1 MLSKFQYDNHV
12 LFYFEYSQKK
22 FYLQAI
28 LASIFINIFAL
39 ITSIY
44 IMVVYDRIIPNN
56 AISSLISILAGVL
69 FVIFMDF
76 SMKMLRGY
84 FLDMAGKQIDSSS
97 SNDIFQKII
106 GYDLSKAPKFSGELV
121 SVVREFETFRE
132 FFNSVTLT
140 SLVDFPFILVF
151 LTVIYGIGG
160 NIAFVP
166 GVIVPV
172 VIIFGLLIQP
182 ALKQISEDSQ
192 KDGQAKQTVLGE
204 MINGLETVKT
214 VSGGSVLKDRWMG
227 AVNAQSKTSIKS
239 RIFTQLA
246 LNFAGIGQ
254 QLSQLGIIGFGV
266 LAVSSGDLSM
276 GGLIACTILSGR
288 TLAPLGQIGGL
299 MGRLNS
305 AKAAYHSVTKFMLE
319 ASREETAK
327 EYFPRE
333 NITGSIEFSHVTFSY
348 SNDTQI
354 ILNDINVKINA
365 GEKVAV
371 IGKIGSGKTT
381 ILKLIMGLYQPNNGS
396 VLIDGANIQQIRP
409 EDIRRQFG
417 VVMQNTYLFSGSIRE
432 NIAFGLDTV
441 SPREIDEAAN
451 IAGVSDFTKKMNNGL
466 DYQLSEG
473 GKDLSGGQRQA
484 IALARAIV
492 RKPSIILL
500 DEPTSAMD
508 LTSERQIIQNL
519 KSYFNK
525 QTLIVV
531 THRMSLLQL
540 VDRVIAVDDGKVTV
554 DGTRDSILSKLKER
568 QA

>member
-1 MLSKFQYDNHV
+1 MKNNWFLVYVS
-12 LFYFEYSQKK
+12 SQKK

-441 SPREIDEAAN
+441 SPREIDEAAT
-451 IAGVSDFTKKMNNGL
+451 IAGVSD
-466 DYQLSEG
+466 
-473 GKDLSGGQRQA
+473 
-484 IALARAIV
+484 
-492 RKPSIILL
+492 
-500 DEPTSAMD
+500 
-508 LTSERQIIQNL
+508 
-519 KSYFNK
+519 
-525 QTLIVV
+525 
-531 THRMSLLQL
+531 
-540 VDRVIAVDDGKVTV
+540 
-554 DGTRDSILSKLKER
+554 
-568 QA
+568 

>member
-1 MLSKFQYDNHV
+1 MKNNWFLVYVS
-12 LFYFEYSQKK
+12 SQKK

-28 LASIFINIFAL
+28 VASIFINIFAL

-140 SLVDFPFILVF
+140 SLVDFPFIIVF

-166 GVIVPV
+166 GVIVPI
-172 VIIFGLLIQP
+172 VIIFGFLIQP

-254 QLSQLGIIGFGV
+254 QLSQMGIIGFGV

-333 NITGSIEFSHVTFSY
+333 NITGSVEFSHVSFSY
-348 SNDTQI
+348 TDDTQI
-354 ILNDINVKINA
+354 ILNDINIKINA

-432 NIAFGLDTV
+432 NIAFGLDAI
-441 SPREIDEAAN
+441 SPGEIDEAAS

>member
-1 MLSKFQYDNHV
+1 MKNNWFFLYISN
-12 LFYFEYSQKK
+12 QKK

-44 IMVVYDRIIPNN
+44 IMVIYDRIIPNN
-56 AISSLISILAGVL
+56 AISSLISIIIGVL
-69 FVIFMDF
+69 FVIAMDF

-97 SNDIFQKII
+97 SRDIFQKIV

-132 FFNSVTLT
+132 FFNSITLT

-151 LTVIYGIGG
+151 LAVIYGIGG

-166 GVIVPV
+166 GFIVPV
-172 VIIFGLLIQP
+172 VIIFWLLIQP
-182 ALKQISEDSQ
+182 VLKQISEDSQ
-192 KDGQAKQTVLGE
+192 RDGQAKQTVLGE

-214 VSGGSVLKDRWMG
+214 VSGGSVLKTRWMN
-227 AVNAQSKTSIKS
+227 AVEAQSKTSIKS

-254 QLSQLGIIGFGV
+254 QLSQVGIIGFGV
-266 LAVSSGDLSM
+266 LAVSSGDMSM
-276 GGLIACTILSGR
+276 GALIACTILSGR

-327 EYFPRE
+327 DYFPRD
-333 NITGSIEFSHVTFSY
+333 NIIGSIEFSHANFAY
-348 SNDTQI
+348 SSDSQI
-354 ILNDINVKINA
+354 ILNDLNLKINA

-381 ILKLIMGLYQPNNGS
+381 LLKLILGLYQPTNGS
-396 VLIDGANIQQIRP
+396 TLIDGANIQQIRP
-409 EDIRRQFG
+409 EDIRKQFG
-417 VVMQNTYLFSGSIRE
+417 VVMQNTYLFSGSIRD
-432 NIAFGLDTV
+432 NIAFGLDEV
-441 SPREIDEAAN
+441 STEQIDEAAN
-451 IAGVSDFTKKMNNGL
+451 IAGVTEFTKKMNNGL

-473 GKDLSGGQRQA
+473 GKDISGGQRQA

-492 RKPSIILL
+492 RKPAIILL

-508 LTSERQIIQNL
+508 LTSERQIIRNL
-519 KSYFNK
+519 KSYFTK
-525 QTLIVV
+525 QTLVVV

-540 VDRVIAVDDGKVTV
+540 VDRVIAIDDGKVTV
-554 DGTRDSILSKLKER
+554 DGSRDSILNKLKEKST
-568 QA
+568 

>member
-1 MLSKFQYDNHV
+1 MKSNWFFLYISN
-12 LFYFEYSQKK
+12 QKK

-44 IMVVYDRIIPNN
+44 IMVIYDRIIPNN
-56 AISSLISILAGVL
+56 AISSLISIIIGVL

-97 SNDIFQKII
+97 SRDIFQKIV

-132 FFNSVTLT
+132 FFNSITLT

-151 LTVIYGIGG
+151 LAVIYGIGG

-182 ALKQISEDSQ
+182 VLKQISEDSQ

-214 VSGGSVLKDRWMG
+214 VSGGSVLKSRWMN
-227 AVNAQSKTSIKS
+227 AVQAQSKTSIKS

-254 QLSQLGIIGFGV
+254 QLSQVGIIGFGV
-266 LAVSSGDLSM
+266 LAVSSGDMSM
-276 GGLIACTILSGR
+276 GALIACTILSGR

-319 ASREETAK
+319 YSREETAK

-333 NITGSIEFSHVTFSY
+333 NIIGSIEFSHANFSY
-348 SNDTQI
+348 SSDTQM
-354 ILNDINVKINA
+354 ILSDLNLKINA
-365 GEKVAV
+365 GEKVAI

-381 ILKLIMGLYQPNNGS
+381 ILKLILGLYQPTNGS
-396 VLIDGANIQQIRP
+396 TLIDGANIQQIRP

-417 VVMQNTYLFSGSIRE
+417 VVMQNTYLFSGSIRD
-432 NIAFGLDTV
+432 NIAFGLDDV
-441 SPREIDEAAN
+441 STDQINEAAN

-473 GKDLSGGQRQA
+473 GKDISGGQRQA

-492 RKPSIILL
+492 RKPAIILL

-508 LTSERQIIQNL
+508 LTSERQIIRNL
-519 KSYFNK
+519 KSYFTK
-525 QTLIVV
+525 QTLVVV
-531 THRMSLLQL
+531 THRKSLLQL
-540 VDRVIAVDDGKVTV
+540 VDRVVAIDDGKVTV
-554 DGTRDSILSKLKER
+554 DGSRDSILNKLKEKST
-568 QA
+568 

>member
-1 MLSKFQYDNHV
+1 VRSNWFLVYIS
-12 LFYFEYSQKK
+12 SQKK
-22 FYLQAI
+22 YYLQAI

-39 ITSIY
+39 ITSVY
-44 IMVVYDRIIPNN
+44 IMVIYDRIIPNN
-56 AISSLISILAGVL
+56 AISSLISIIVGVL
-69 FVIFMDF
+69 FVICMDF

-97 SNDIFQKII
+97 SSDIFQKIV

-132 FFNSVTLT
+132 FFNSITLT
-140 SLVDFPFILVF
+140 SLVDFPFIIVF

-166 GVIVPV
+166 GIVVPI

-182 ALKQISEDSQ
+182 MLRQISEDSQ
-192 KDGQAKQTVLGE
+192 QNGQAKQTVLGE

-214 VSGGSVLKDRWMG
+214 VSGGTILKKRWMN
-227 AVNAQSKTSIKS
+227 AVDAQSKTSIKS

-254 QLSQLGIIGFGV
+254 QLSQVGIIGFGV

-276 GGLIACTILSGR
+276 GALIACTILSGR

-319 ASREETAK
+319 ASREEVAK
-327 EYFPRE
+327 DYFPRDKIE
-333 NITGSIEFSHVTFSY
+333 GSIEFSHVNFSY
-348 SNDTQI
+348 SDDSQI
-354 ILNDINVKINA
+354 IFNDLNLKINS
-365 GEKVAV
+365 GEKVAI

-381 ILKLIMGLYQPNNGS
+381 ILKLILGLYQPNNGS
-396 VLIDGANIQQIRP
+396 MLIDGANIQQIRP
-409 EDIRRQFG
+409 DDIRRQFG
-417 VVMQNTYLFSGSIRE
+417 VVMQNTYLFSGSIRD
-432 NIAFGLDTV
+432 NIGFGLDKISTD
-441 SPREIDEAAN
+441 EIDEAAN
-451 IAGVSDFTKKMNNGL
+451 ISGVSDFTKLMSNGL

-492 RKPSIILL
+492 RKPAVILL

-508 LTSERQIIQNL
+508 LTSERAIIRNL

-525 QTLIVV
+525 QTLVVV

-554 DGTRDSILSKLKER
+554 DGTRESILKKLQDKSS
-568 QA
+568 

>member
-1 MLSKFQYDNHV
+1 MRKNWFLIYISN
-12 LFYFEYSQKK
+12 QKK
-22 FYLQAI
+22 YYLQAI

-39 ITSIY
+39 ITSVY

-56 AISSLISILAGVL
+56 AISSLISIIVGVL
-69 FVIFMDF
+69 FVISMDF

-97 SNDIFQKII
+97 SSDIFQKIV

-132 FFNSVTLT
+132 FFNSITLT
-140 SLVDFPFILVF
+140 SLVDFPFIIVF
-151 LTVIYGIGG
+151 LTVMYGIGG

-166 GVIVPV
+166 GLVVPI

-182 ALKQISEDSQ
+182 MLRQISEDSQ
-192 KDGQAKQTVLGE
+192 QNGQAKQTVLGE

-214 VSGGSVLKDRWMG
+214 VSGGTILKKRWMN
-227 AVNAQSKTSIKS
+227 AVDAQSKTSIKS

-254 QLSQLGIIGFGV
+254 QLSQVGIIGFGV

-276 GGLIACTILSGR
+276 GALIACTILSGR

-319 ASREETAK
+319 ASREEVAK
-327 EYFPRE
+327 DYFPRGQIE
-333 NITGSIEFSHVTFSY
+333 GSIEFSHVNFSY
-348 SNDTQI
+348 SDDSQI
-354 ILNDINVKINA
+354 IFNDLNLKINS
-365 GEKVAV
+365 GEKVAI

-381 ILKLIMGLYQPNNGS
+381 ILKLILGLYQPNNGS
-396 VLIDGANIQQIRP
+396 MLIDGANIQQIRP
-409 EDIRRQFG
+409 DDIRRQFG
-417 VVMQNTYLFSGSIRE
+417 VVMQNTYLFSGSIRD
-432 NIAFGLDTV
+432 NIGFGLDKISTD
-441 SPREIDEAAN
+441 EIDEAAN
-451 IAGVSDFTKKMNNGL
+451 ISGVSDFTKLMSNGL

-492 RKPSIILL
+492 RKPAVILL

-508 LTSERQIIQNL
+508 LTSERAIIRNL

-525 QTLIVV
+525 QTLVVV

-540 VDRVIAVDDGKVTV
+540 VDRVIAVDDGKITV
-554 DGTRDSILSKLKER
+554 DGSRESILNKLQDKSS
-568 QA
+568 

>member
-1 MLSKFQYDNHV
+1 MKNNWFLVYVS
-12 LFYFEYSQKK
+12 SQKK

-28 LASIFINIFAL
+28 IASIFINIFAL

-140 SLVDFPFILVF
+140 SLVDFPFIIVF

-172 VIIFGLLIQP
+172 VIVFGILIQP

-254 QLSQLGIIGFGV
+254 QLSQMGIIGFGV

-333 NITGSIEFSHVTFSY
+333 NITGSVEFSHVSFSY

-432 NIAFGLDTV
+432 NIAFGLDAI
-441 SPREIDEAAN
+441 SPQEIDEAAT
-451 IAGVSDFTKKMNNGL
+451 IAGVSEFTKKMNNGL

-554 DGTRDSILSKLKER
+554 DGTRESILSKLKER

>member
-1 MLSKFQYDNHV
+1 MRNNWFLIYISN
-12 LFYFEYSQKK
+12 QKK
-22 FYLQAI
+22 YYLQAI

-39 ITSIY
+39 ITSVY
-44 IMVVYDRIIPNN
+44 IMVIYDRIIPNN
-56 AISSLISILAGVL
+56 AISSLISIIVGVL
-69 FVIFMDF
+69 FVICMDF

-97 SNDIFQKII
+97 SSDIFQKIVA
-106 GYDLSKAPKFSGELV
+106 YDLSKAPKFSGELV

-132 FFNSVTLT
+132 FFNSITLT
-140 SLVDFPFILVF
+140 SLVDFPFIIVF
-151 LTVIYGIGG
+151 LTVMYGIGG

-166 GVIVPV
+166 VVVVPI

-182 ALKQISEDSQ
+182 MLRQISEDSQ
-192 KDGQAKQTVLGE
+192 QNGQAKQTVLGE

-214 VSGGSVLKDRWMG
+214 VSGGTVLKKRWMN
-227 AVNAQSKTSIKS
+227 AVDAQSKTSIKS

-254 QLSQLGIIGFGV
+254 QLSQVGIIGFGV

-276 GGLIACTILSGR
+276 GALIACTILSGR

-319 ASREETAK
+319 ASREEVAK
-327 EYFPRE
+327 DYFPRDKIE
-333 NITGSIEFSHVTFSY
+333 GSIEFSHVNFSY
-348 SNDTQI
+348 SDDSQI
-354 ILNDINVKINA
+354 IFNDLNLKINS
-365 GEKVAV
+365 GEKVAI

-381 ILKLIMGLYQPNNGS
+381 ILKLILGLYQPNNGS
-396 VLIDGANIQQIRP
+396 MLIDGANVQQIRP
-409 EDIRRQFG
+409 DDIRRQFG
-417 VVMQNTYLFSGSIRE
+417 VVMQNTYLFSGSIRD
-432 NIAFGLDTV
+432 NIGFGLDKISTD
-441 SPREIDEAAN
+441 EIDEAAN
-451 IAGVSDFTKKMNNGL
+451 ISGVSDFTKLMSNGL

-492 RKPSIILL
+492 RKPAVILL

-508 LTSERQIIQNL
+508 LTSERAIIRNL

-525 QTLIVV
+525 QTLVVV

-540 VDRVIAVDDGKVTV
+540 VDRVIAVDDGKITV
-554 DGTRDSILSKLKER
+554 DGSRESILNKLQDKSS
-568 QA
+568 

>member
-1 MLSKFQYDNHV
+1 MKNNWFLVYVS
-12 LFYFEYSQKK
+12 SQKK

-28 LASIFINIFAL
+28 IASIFINIFAL

-140 SLVDFPFILVF
+140 SLVDFPFIIVF

-172 VIIFGLLIQP
+172 VIVFGILIQP

-214 VSGGSVLKDRWMG
+214 VSGGSVLKERWMG
-227 AVNAQSKTSIKS
+227 AVNAQPKTSIKS

-254 QLSQLGIIGFGV
+254 QLSQMGIIGFGV

-333 NITGSIEFSHVTFSY
+333 NITGSVEFSHVSFSY

-409 EDIRRQFG
+409 VDIRKQFG

-432 NIAFGLDTV
+432 NIAFGLDSI

-451 IAGVSDFTKKMNNGL
+451 IAGVTDFTKKMNNGL

>member
-1 MLSKFQYDNHV
+1 MKNNWFLVYVS
-12 LFYFEYSQKK
+12 SQKK

-319 ASREETAK
+319 ASREEIAK

-381 ILKLIMGLYQPNNGS
+381 ILKLVMGLYQPNNGS

-554 DGTRDSILSKLKER
+554 DGTRESILSKLKER

>member
-1 MLSKFQYDNHV
+1 MKNNWFFLYISN
-12 LFYFEYSQKK
+12 QKK

-39 ITSIY
+39 ITSVY
-44 IMVVYDRIIPNN
+44 IMVIYDRIIPNN
-56 AISSLISILAGVL
+56 AISSLISIIIGVL
-69 FVIFMDF
+69 FVIAMDF

-97 SNDIFQKII
+97 SRDIFQKIV

-132 FFNSVTLT
+132 FFNSITLT

-151 LTVIYGIGG
+151 LGVIYGIGG

-166 GVIVPV
+166 GFIVPV

-182 ALKQISEDSQ
+182 VLKQISEDSQ
-192 KDGQAKQTVLGE
+192 RDGQAKQTVLGE

-214 VSGGSVLKDRWMG
+214 VSGGSVLKTRWMN
-227 AVNAQSKTSIKS
+227 AVEAQSKTSIKS

-254 QLSQLGIIGFGV
+254 QLSQVGIIGFGV
-266 LAVSSGDLSM
+266 LAVSSGDMSM
-276 GGLIACTILSGR
+276 GALIACTILSGR

-305 AKAAYHSVTKFMLE
+305 AKAAYHSVTKFMLD

-327 EYFPRE
+327 DYFPRD
-333 NITGSIEFSHVTFSY
+333 NIIGSIEFSHANFAY
-348 SNDTQI
+348 SSDSQI
-354 ILNDINVKINA
+354 ILNDLNLKINA

-381 ILKLIMGLYQPNNGS
+381 LLKLILGLYQPTNGS
-396 VLIDGANIQQIRP
+396 TLIDGANIQQIRP
-409 EDIRRQFG
+409 DDIRRQFG
-417 VVMQNTYLFSGSIRE
+417 VVMQNTYLFSGSIRD
-432 NIAFGLDTV
+432 NIAFGLDEV
-441 SPREIDEAAN
+441 STEQIDEAAN
-451 IAGVSDFTKKMNNGL
+451 IAGVTEFTKKMNNGL

-473 GKDLSGGQRQA
+473 GKDISGGQRQA

-492 RKPSIILL
+492 RKPAIILL

-508 LTSERQIIQNL
+508 LTSERQIIRNL
-519 KSYFNK
+519 KSYFTK
-525 QTLIVV
+525 QTLVVV

-540 VDRVIAVDDGKVTV
+540 VDRVIAIDDGKVTV
-554 DGTRDSILSKLKER
+554 DGSRDSILNKLKEKST
-568 QA
+568 

>member
-1 MLSKFQYDNHV
+1 VKNNWFFLYISN
-12 LFYFEYSQKK
+12 QKK

-44 IMVVYDRIIPNN
+44 IMVIYDRIIPNN
-56 AISSLISILAGVL
+56 AISSLISIIIGVL
-69 FVIFMDF
+69 FVIAMDF

-97 SNDIFQKII
+97 SRDIFQKIV

-132 FFNSVTLT
+132 FFNSITLT

-151 LTVIYGIGG
+151 LAVIYGIGG

-166 GVIVPV
+166 GFIVPV

-182 ALKQISEDSQ
+182 VLKQISEDSQ
-192 KDGQAKQTVLGE
+192 RDGQAKQTVLGE

-214 VSGGSVLKDRWMG
+214 VSGGSVLKTRWMN
-227 AVNAQSKTSIKS
+227 AVEAQSKTSIKS

-254 QLSQLGIIGFGV
+254 QLSQVGIIGFGV
-266 LAVSSGDLSM
+266 LAVSSGDMSM
-276 GGLIACTILSGR
+276 GALIACTILSGR

-327 EYFPRE
+327 DYFPRD
-333 NITGSIEFSHVTFSY
+333 NIIGSIEFSHANFSY
-348 SNDTQI
+348 SSDTQI
-354 ILNDINVKINA
+354 ILNDLNLKINA

-381 ILKLIMGLYQPNNGS
+381 LLKLILGLYQPTNGS
-396 VLIDGANIQQIRP
+396 TLIDGANIQQIRP
-409 EDIRRQFG
+409 DDIRKQFG
-417 VVMQNTYLFSGSIRE
+417 VVMQNTYLFSGSIRD
-432 NIAFGLDTV
+432 NIAFGLDEV
-441 SPREIDEAAN
+441 STEQIDVAAN
-451 IAGVSDFTKKMNNGL
+451 IAT
-466 DYQLSEG
+466 YQE
-473 GKDLSGGQRQA
+473 GKDKQL
-484 IALARAIV
+484 
-492 RKPSIILL
+492 PLL
-500 DEPTSAMD
+500 E
-508 LTSERQIIQNL
+508 Q
-519 KSYFNK
+519 
-525 QTLIVV
+525 
-531 THRMSLLQL
+531 
-540 VDRVIAVDDGKVTV
+540 
-554 DGTRDSILSKLKER
+554 
-568 QA
+568 

>member
-1 MLSKFQYDNHV
+1 MKNNWFLVYVS
-12 LFYFEYSQKK
+12 SQKK

-28 LASIFINIFAL
+28 VASIFINIFAL

-44 IMVVYDRIIPNN
+44 IMVVYDGIIPNN

-140 SLVDFPFILVF
+140 SLVDFPFIIVF

-166 GVIVPV
+166 GVIVPI
-172 VIIFGLLIQP
+172 VIIFGFLIQP

-254 QLSQLGIIGFGV
+254 QLSQMGIIGFGV

-333 NITGSIEFSHVTFSY
+333 NITGSVEFSHVSFSY
-348 SNDTQI
+348 TDDTQI

-365 GEKVAV
+365 GEKLAV

-432 NIAFGLDTV
+432 NIAFGLDAI
-441 SPREIDEAAN
+441 SPQEIDEAAT
-451 IAGVSDFTKKMNNGL
+451 IAGVSEFTKKMNNGL

-554 DGTRDSILSKLKER
+554 DGTRESILSKLKER

>member
-1 MLSKFQYDNHV
+1 MRSNWFLVYIS
-12 LFYFEYSQKK
+12 SQKK
-22 FYLQAI
+22 YYLQAI

-39 ITSIY
+39 ITSVY
-44 IMVVYDRIIPNN
+44 IMVIYDRIIPNN
-56 AISSLISILAGVL
+56 AISSLISIIIGVL
-69 FVIFMDF
+69 FVICMDF

-97 SNDIFQKII
+97 SSDIFQKIV

-132 FFNSVTLT
+132 FFNSITLT
-140 SLVDFPFILVF
+140 SLVDFPFIIVF
-151 LTVIYGIGG
+151 LTVMYGIGG

-166 GVIVPV
+166 GLVVPI
-172 VIIFGLLIQP
+172 VIIFGILIQP
-182 ALKQISEDSQ
+182 MLRQISEDSQ
-192 KDGQAKQTVLGE
+192 QNGQAKQTVLGE

-214 VSGGSVLKDRWMG
+214 VSGGTVLKKRWMN
-227 AVNAQSKTSIKS
+227 AVDAQSKTSIKS

-254 QLSQLGIIGFGV
+254 QLSQVGIIGFGV

-276 GGLIACTILSGR
+276 GALIACTILSGR

-319 ASREETAK
+319 ASREEVAK
-327 EYFPRE
+327 DYFPRDKIE
-333 NITGSIEFSHVTFSY
+333 GSIEFSHVDFSY
-348 SNDTQI
+348 SDDSQI
-354 ILNDINVKINA
+354 IFNDLNLKINS
-365 GEKVAV
+365 GEKVAI
-371 IGKIGSGKTT
+371 IGRIGSGKTT
-381 ILKLIMGLYQPNNGS
+381 ILKLILGLYQPNNGS
-396 VLIDGANIQQIRP
+396 MLIDGANIQQIRP
-409 EDIRRQFG
+409 DDIRRQFG
-417 VVMQNTYLFSGSIRE
+417 VVMQNTYLFSGSIRD
-432 NIAFGLDTV
+432 NIGFGLDKISTD
-441 SPREIDEAAN
+441 EIDEASN
-451 IAGVSDFTKKMNNGL
+451 IAGVSDFTKLMSNGL

-492 RKPSIILL
+492 RKPAVILL

-508 LTSERQIIQNL
+508 LTSERAIIKNL
-519 KSYFNK
+519 KSYFTK
-525 QTLIVV
+525 QTLVVV

-554 DGTRDSILSKLKER
+554 DGSRESILNKLQDKSS
-568 QA
+568 

>member
-1 MLSKFQYDNHV
+1 MRKNWFLIYISN
-12 LFYFEYSQKK
+12 QKK
-22 FYLQAI
+22 YYLQAI

-39 ITSIY
+39 ITSVY
-44 IMVVYDRIIPNN
+44 IMVIYDRIIPNN
-56 AISSLISILAGVL
+56 AISSLISIIVGVL
-69 FVIFMDF
+69 FVISMDF

-97 SNDIFQKII
+97 SSDIFQKIV

-132 FFNSVTLT
+132 FFNSITLT
-140 SLVDFPFILVF
+140 SLVDFPFIIVF
-151 LTVIYGIGG
+151 LTVMYGIGG
-160 NIAFVP
+160 NIAYVP
-166 GVIVPV
+166 GLVVPI

-182 ALKQISEDSQ
+182 MLRQISEDSQ
-192 KDGQAKQTVLGE
+192 QNGQAKQTVLGE

-214 VSGGSVLKDRWMG
+214 VSGGTILKKRWMN
-227 AVNAQSKTSIKS
+227 AVDAQSKTSIKS

-254 QLSQLGIIGFGV
+254 QLSQVGIIGFGV

-276 GGLIACTILSGR
+276 GALIACTILSGR

-319 ASREETAK
+319 ASREEVAK
-327 EYFPRE
+327 DYFPRGKIE
-333 NITGSIEFSHVTFSY
+333 GSLEFSHVNFSY
-348 SNDTQI
+348 SDDSQI
-354 ILNDINVKINA
+354 IFNDLNLKINS
-365 GEKVAV
+365 GEKVAI

-381 ILKLIMGLYQPNNGS
+381 ILKLILGLYQPNNGS
-396 VLIDGANIQQIRP
+396 MLIDGANIQQIRP
-409 EDIRRQFG
+409 DDIRRQFG
-417 VVMQNTYLFSGSIRE
+417 VVMQNTYLFSGSIRD
-432 NIAFGLDTV
+432 NIGFGLDKISTD
-441 SPREIDEAAN
+441 EIDEAAN
-451 IAGVSDFTKKMNNGL
+451 ISGVSDFTKLMSNGL

-492 RKPSIILL
+492 RKPAVILL

-508 LTSERQIIQNL
+508 LTSERAIIRNL

-525 QTLIVV
+525 QTLVVV

-540 VDRVIAVDDGKVTV
+540 VDRVIAVDDGKITV
-554 DGTRDSILSKLKER
+554 DGSRESILNKLQDKSS
-568 QA
+568 

>member
-1 MLSKFQYDNHV
+1 MNKNWFLVYVSR
-12 LFYFEYSQKK
+12 QKK

-28 LASIFINIFAL
+28 IASIFINIFAL

-56 AISSLISILAGVL
+56 AISSLVSILAGVL

-140 SLVDFPFILVF
+140 SLVDFPFIIVF

-166 GVIVPV
+166 GVIVPI

-254 QLSQLGIIGFGV
+254 QLSQMGIIGFGV

-299 MGRLNS
+299 MGRLNT
-305 AKAAYHSVTKFMLE
+305 AKAAYHSVTKFMIE

-333 NITGSIEFSHVTFSY
+333 NITGSIEFSHVSFSY

-354 ILNDINVKINA
+354 ILNDINVKVNA

-417 VVMQNTYLFSGSIRE
+417 VVMQNTYLFSGSISE
-432 NIAFGLDTV
+432 NIAFGLDAI
-441 SPREIDEAAN
+441 SPSEIDEAAT
-451 IAGVSDFTKKMNNGL
+451 IAGVTDFTKKMNNGL

-540 VDRVIAVDDGKVTV
+540 VDRVIAIDDGKVTV

>member
-1 MLSKFQYDNHV
+1 MKNNWFFLYISN
-12 LFYFEYSQKK
+12 QKK

-44 IMVVYDRIIPNN
+44 IMVIYDRIIPNN
-56 AISSLISILAGVL
+56 AISSLISIIIGVL
-69 FVIFMDF
+69 FVIAMDF

-97 SNDIFQKII
+97 SRDIFQKIV

-132 FFNSVTLT
+132 FFNSITLT

-151 LTVIYGIGG
+151 LAVIYGIGG

-166 GVIVPV
+166 GFIVPV
-172 VIIFGLLIQP
+172 VIVFGLLIQP
-182 ALKQISEDSQ
+182 VLKQISEDSQ
-192 KDGQAKQTVLGE
+192 RDGQAKQTVLGE

-214 VSGGSVLKDRWMG
+214 VSGGSVLKTRWMN
-227 AVNAQSKTSIKS
+227 AVEAQSKTSIKS

-254 QLSQLGIIGFGV
+254 QLSQVGIIGFGV
-266 LAVSSGDLSM
+266 LAVSSGDMSM
-276 GGLIACTILSGR
+276 GALIACTILSGR

-327 EYFPRE
+327 DYFPRD
-333 NITGSIEFSHVTFSY
+333 NIIGSIEFSHANFAY
-348 SNDTQI
+348 SSDSQI
-354 ILNDINVKINA
+354 ILNDLNLKINA

-381 ILKLIMGLYQPNNGS
+381 LLKLILGLYQPTNGS
-396 VLIDGANIQQIRP
+396 TLIDGANIQQIRP
-409 EDIRRQFG
+409 DDIRKQFG
-417 VVMQNTYLFSGSIRE
+417 VVMQNTYLFSGSIRD
-432 NIAFGLDTV
+432 NIAFGLDEV
-441 SPREIDEAAN
+441 STEQIDEAAN
-451 IAGVSDFTKKMNNGL
+451 IAGVTEFTKKMNNGL

-473 GKDLSGGQRQA
+473 GKDISGGQRQA

-492 RKPSIILL
+492 RKPAIILL

-508 LTSERQIIQNL
+508 LTSERQIIRNL
-519 KSYFNK
+519 KSYFTK
-525 QTLIVV
+525 QTLVVV

-540 VDRVIAVDDGKVTV
+540 VDRVIAIDDGKVTV
-554 DGTRDSILSKLKER
+554 DGSRDSILNKLKEKST
-568 QA
+568 

>member
-1 MLSKFQYDNHV
+1 MRSNWFLVYIS
-12 LFYFEYSQKK
+12 SQKK
-22 FYLQAI
+22 YYLQAI

-39 ITSIY
+39 ITSVY
-44 IMVVYDRIIPNN
+44 IMVIYDRIIPNN
-56 AISSLISILAGVL
+56 AISSLISIIIGVL
-69 FVIFMDF
+69 FVICMDF

-97 SNDIFQKII
+97 SSDIFQKIV

-132 FFNSVTLT
+132 FFNSITLT
-140 SLVDFPFILVF
+140 SLVDFPFIIVF
-151 LTVIYGIGG
+151 LTVMYGIGG

-166 GVIVPV
+166 GLVVPI
-172 VIIFGLLIQP
+172 VIIFGILIQP
-182 ALKQISEDSQ
+182 MLRKISEDSQ
-192 KDGQAKQTVLGE
+192 QNGQAKQTVLGE

-214 VSGGSVLKDRWMG
+214 VSGGTVLKKRWMN
-227 AVNAQSKTSIKS
+227 AVDAQSKTSIKS

-254 QLSQLGIIGFGV
+254 QLSQVGIIGFGV

-276 GGLIACTILSGR
+276 GALIACTILSGR

-319 ASREETAK
+319 ASREEVAK
-327 EYFPRE
+327 DYFPRDK
-333 NITGSIEFSHVTFSY
+333 IQGSIEFSHVDFSY
-348 SNDTQI
+348 SDDSQI
-354 ILNDINVKINA
+354 IFNDLNLKINS
-365 GEKVAV
+365 GEKVAI
-371 IGKIGSGKTT
+371 IGRIGSGKTT
-381 ILKLIMGLYQPNNGS
+381 ILKLILGLYQPNNGS
-396 VLIDGANIQQIRP
+396 MLIDGANIQQIRP
-409 EDIRRQFG
+409 DDIRRQFG
-417 VVMQNTYLFSGSIRE
+417 VVMQNTYLFSGSIRD
-432 NIAFGLDTV
+432 NIGFGLDKISTD
-441 SPREIDEAAN
+441 EIDEASN
-451 IAGVSDFTKKMNNGL
+451 IAGVSDFTKLMSNGL

-492 RKPSIILL
+492 RKPAVILL

-508 LTSERQIIQNL
+508 LTSERAIIKNL
-519 KSYFNK
+519 KSYFTK
-525 QTLIVV
+525 QTLVVV

-554 DGTRDSILSKLKER
+554 DGSRESILNKLQDKSS
-568 QA
+568 

>member
-1 MLSKFQYDNHV
+1 MKKNWFFLYISD
-12 LFYFEYSQKK
+12 QKK

-44 IMVVYDRIIPNN
+44 IMVIYDRIIPNN
-56 AISSLISILAGVL
+56 AISSLISIIIGVL
-69 FVIFMDF
+69 FVIAMDF

-97 SNDIFQKII
+97 SRDIFQKIV

-132 FFNSVTLT
+132 FFNSITLT

-151 LTVIYGIGG
+151 LAVIYGIGG

-166 GVIVPV
+166 GFIVPV

-182 ALKQISEDSQ
+182 VLKQISEDSQ
-192 KDGQAKQTVLGE
+192 RDGQAKQTVLGE

-214 VSGGSVLKDRWMG
+214 VSGGSVLKTRWMN
-227 AVNAQSKTSIKS
+227 AVEAQSKTSIKS

-254 QLSQLGIIGFGV
+254 QLSQVGIIGFGV
-266 LAVSSGDLSM
+266 LAVSSGDMSM
-276 GGLIACTILSGR
+276 GALIACTILSGR

-327 EYFPRE
+327 DYFPRD
-333 NITGSIEFSHVTFSY
+333 NIIGSIEFSHANFSY
-348 SNDTQI
+348 SSDTQI
-354 ILNDINVKINA
+354 ILNDLNLKINA

-381 ILKLIMGLYQPNNGS
+381 LLKLILGLYQPTNGS
-396 VLIDGANIQQIRP
+396 TLIDGANIQQIRP
-409 EDIRRQFG
+409 DDIRKQFG
-417 VVMQNTYLFSGSIRE
+417 VVMQNTYLFSGSIRD
-432 NIAFGLDTV
+432 NIAFGLDEV
-441 SPREIDEAAN
+441 STEQIDEAAN
-451 IAGVSDFTKKMNNGL
+451 IAGVTEFTKKMNNGL

-473 GKDLSGGQRQA
+473 GKDISGGQRQA

-492 RKPSIILL
+492 RKPAIILL

-508 LTSERQIIQNL
+508 LTSERQIIRNL
-519 KSYFNK
+519 KTYFTK
-525 QTLIVV
+525 QTLVVV

-540 VDRVIAVDDGKVTV
+540 VDRVIAIDDGKVTV
-554 DGTRDSILSKLKER
+554 DGSRDSILNKLKEKST
-568 QA
+568 

>member
-1 MLSKFQYDNHV
+1 VKNNWFFLYISN
-12 LFYFEYSQKK
+12 QKK

-44 IMVVYDRIIPNN
+44 IMVIYDRIIPNN
-56 AISSLISILAGVL
+56 AISSLISIIIGVL
-69 FVIFMDF
+69 FVIAMDF

-97 SNDIFQKII
+97 SRDIFQKIV

-132 FFNSVTLT
+132 FFNSITLT

-151 LTVIYGIGG
+151 LAVIYGIGG

-166 GVIVPV
+166 GFIVPV

-182 ALKQISEDSQ
+182 VLKQISEDSQ
-192 KDGQAKQTVLGE
+192 RDGQAKQTVLGE

-214 VSGGSVLKDRWMG
+214 VSGGSVLKTRWMN
-227 AVNAQSKTSIKS
+227 AVEAQSKTSIKS

-254 QLSQLGIIGFGV
+254 QLSQVGIIGFGV
-266 LAVSSGDLSM
+266 LAVSSGDMSM
-276 GGLIACTILSGR
+276 GALIACTILSGR

-327 EYFPRE
+327 DYFPRD
-333 NITGSIEFSHVTFSY
+333 NIIGSIEFSHANFSY
-348 SNDTQI
+348 SSDTQI
-354 ILNDINVKINA
+354 ILNDLNLKINA

-381 ILKLIMGLYQPNNGS
+381 LLKLILGLYQPTNGS
-396 VLIDGANIQQIRP
+396 TLIDGANIQQIRP
-409 EDIRRQFG
+409 DDIRKQFG
-417 VVMQNTYLFSGSIRE
+417 VVMQNTYLFSGSIRD
-432 NIAFGLDTV
+432 NIAFGLDEV
-441 SPREIDEAAN
+441 STEQIDEAAN
-451 IAGVSDFTKKMNNGL
+451 IAGVTDFTKKMNNGL

-473 GKDLSGGQRQA
+473 GKDISGGQRQA

-492 RKPSIILL
+492 RKPAIILL

-508 LTSERQIIQNL
+508 LTSERQIIRNL
-519 KSYFNK
+519 KSYFTK
-525 QTLIVV
+525 QTLVVV

-540 VDRVIAVDDGKVTV
+540 VDRVIAIDDGKVTV
-554 DGTRDSILSKLKER
+554 DGSRDSILNKLKEKST
-568 QA
+568 

>member
-1 MLSKFQYDNHV
+1 MKKNWFLLYISN
-12 LFYFEYSQKK
+12 QKK
-22 FYLQAI
+22 FYIQAI

-39 ITSIY
+39 ITSVY
-44 IMVVYDRIIPNN
+44 IMVIYDRIIPNN
-56 AISSLISILAGVL
+56 AISSLISIIIGVL
-69 FVIFMDF
+69 FVISMDF

-97 SNDIFQKII
+97 SRDIFQKIV

-132 FFNSVTLT
+132 FFNSITLT

-151 LTVIYGIGG
+151 LAVIYGIGG

-166 GVIVPV
+166 GSIVPV
-172 VIIFGLLIQP
+172 VIIFGLLLQP
-182 ALKQISEDSQ
+182 VLKQISEDSQ

-214 VSGGSVLKDRWMG
+214 VSGGTVLKTRWMN

-254 QLSQLGIIGFGV
+254 QLSQVGIIGFGV
-266 LAVSSGDLSM
+266 LAVSSGDMSM
-276 GGLIACTILSGR
+276 GALIACTILSGR

-327 EYFPRE
+327 EYFPRN
-333 NITGSIEFSHVTFSY
+333 NILGSIEFSHVNFSY
-348 SNDTQI
+348 AEDTQI
-354 ILNDINVKINA
+354 ILSDLNLKINA
-365 GEKVAV
+365 GEKVAI

-381 ILKLIMGLYQPNNGS
+381 LLKLILGLYQPNNGS
-396 VLIDGANIQQIRP
+396 TLIDGANIQQIRP

-432 NIAFGLDTV
+432 NIAFGLDEISTD
-441 SPREIDEAAN
+441 EIDEAAT
-451 IAGVSDFTKKMNNGL
+451 IAGVTDFTKKMNNGL

-492 RKPSIILL
+492 RKPAIILL

-508 LTSERQIIQNL
+508 LTSERQIIRNL
-519 KSYFNK
+519 KSYFTK
-525 QTLIVV
+525 QTLVVV

-554 DGTRDSILSKLKER
+554 DGSRESILNKLKDKPS
-568 QA
+568 

>member
-1 MLSKFQYDNHV
+1 MKNNWFFLYISN
-12 LFYFEYSQKK
+12 QKK

-44 IMVVYDRIIPNN
+44 IMVIYDRIIPNN
-56 AISSLISILAGVL
+56 AISSLISIIIGVL
-69 FVIFMDF
+69 FVIAMDF

-97 SNDIFQKII
+97 SRDIFQKIV

-132 FFNSVTLT
+132 FFNSITLT

-151 LTVIYGIGG
+151 LAVIYGIGG

-166 GVIVPV
+166 GFIVPV
-172 VIIFGLLIQP
+172 VIVFGLLIQP
-182 ALKQISEDSQ
+182 VLKQISEDSQ
-192 KDGQAKQTVLGE
+192 RDGQAKQTVLGE

-214 VSGGSVLKDRWMG
+214 VSGGSVLKKRWMN
-227 AVNAQSKTSIKS
+227 AVEAQSKTSIKS

-254 QLSQLGIIGFGV
+254 QLSQVGIIGFGV
-266 LAVSSGDLSM
+266 LAVSSGDMSM
-276 GGLIACTILSGR
+276 GALIACTILSGR

-327 EYFPRE
+327 DYFPRD
-333 NITGSIEFSHVTFSY
+333 NIIGSIEFSHANFSY
-348 SNDTQI
+348 SSDSQI
-354 ILNDINVKINA
+354 ILNDLNLKINA

-381 ILKLIMGLYQPNNGS
+381 LLKLILGLYQPTNGS
-396 VLIDGANIQQIRP
+396 TLIDGANIQQIRP
-409 EDIRRQFG
+409 DDIRKQFG
-417 VVMQNTYLFSGSIRE
+417 VVMQNTYLFSGSIRD
-432 NIAFGLDTV
+432 NIAFGLDEV
-441 SPREIDEAAN
+441 STEQIDEAAN

-466 DYQLSEG
+466 DYQLSEA
-473 GKDLSGGQRQA
+473 GKDISGGQRQA

-492 RKPSIILL
+492 RKPAIILL

-508 LTSERQIIQNL
+508 LTSERQIIRNL
-519 KSYFNK
+519 KSYFTK
-525 QTLIVV
+525 QTLVVV

-540 VDRVIAVDDGKVTV
+540 VDRVIAIDDGKVTV
-554 DGTRDSILSKLKER
+554 DGSRDSILNKLKEKST
-568 QA
+568 

>member
-1 MLSKFQYDNHV
+1 VKSNWFLLYIS
-12 LFYFEYSQKK
+12 SQKK

-28 LASIFINIFAL
+28 LASVFINIFAL
-39 ITSIY
+39 ITSVY
-44 IMVVYDRIIPNN
+44 IMVIYDRIIPNN
-56 AISSLISILAGVL
+56 AISSLISIVVGVL
-69 FVIFMDF
+69 FVIAMDF

-97 SNDIFQKII
+97 SRDIFQKIV

-132 FFNSVTLT
+132 FFNSITLT

-166 GVIVPV
+166 GCIVPIVIV
-172 VIIFGLLIQP
+172 FGLLIQP
-182 ALKQISEDSQ
+182 VLKQISEDSQ

-214 VSGGSVLKDRWMG
+214 VSGGSVLKTRWMN
-227 AVNAQSKTSIKS
+227 AVDAQSKTSIKS

-254 QLSQLGIIGFGV
+254 QLSQVGIIGFGV

-276 GGLIACTILSGR
+276 GALIACTILSGR

-333 NITGSIEFSHVTFSY
+333 NIIGSIEFSHVNFSY
-348 SNDTQI
+348 ANDTEI
-354 ILNDINVKINA
+354 ILNDLNLKINA

-381 ILKLIMGLYQPNNGS
+381 ILKLMLGLYQPNNGS
-396 VLIDGANIQQIRP
+396 TLIDGANIQQIRP
-409 EDIRRQFG
+409 DDIRRQFG
-417 VVMQNTYLFSGSIRE
+417 VVMQNTYLFSGSIRD
-432 NIAFGLDTV
+432 NIAFGLDKISTD
-441 SPREIDEAAN
+441 EIDEAAT
-451 IAGVSDFTKKMNNGL
+451 IAGVTDFTKKMNNGL

-492 RKPSIILL
+492 RKPAIILL

-508 LTSERQIIQNL
+508 LTSERQIIKNL
-519 KSYFNK
+519 KSYFTK
-525 QTLIVV
+525 QTLVVV

-554 DGTRDSILSKLKER
+554 DGSRESILNKLKDK
-568 QA
+568 AS

>member
-1 MLSKFQYDNHV
+1 MRSNWFLVYIS
-12 LFYFEYSQKK
+12 SQKK
-22 FYLQAI
+22 YYLQAI

-39 ITSIY
+39 ITSVY
-44 IMVVYDRIIPNN
+44 IMVIYDRIIPNN
-56 AISSLISILAGVL
+56 AISSLISIIIGVL
-69 FVIFMDF
+69 FVICMDF

-97 SNDIFQKII
+97 SSDIFQKIV

-132 FFNSVTLT
+132 FFNSITLT
-140 SLVDFPFILVF
+140 SLVDFPFIIVF
-151 LTVIYGIGG
+151 LTVMYGIGG

-166 GVIVPV
+166 GLVVPI
-172 VIIFGLLIQP
+172 VIIFGILIQP
-182 ALKQISEDSQ
+182 MLRQISEDSQ
-192 KDGQAKQTVLGE
+192 QNGQAKQTVLGE

-214 VSGGSVLKDRWMG
+214 VSGGTVLKKRWMN
-227 AVNAQSKTSIKS
+227 AVDAQSKTSIKS

-254 QLSQLGIIGFGV
+254 QLSQVGIIGFGV

-276 GGLIACTILSGR
+276 GALIACTILSGR

-319 ASREETAK
+319 ASREEVAK
-327 EYFPRE
+327 DYFPRDKIE
-333 NITGSIEFSHVTFSY
+333 GSIEFSHVDFSY
-348 SNDTQI
+348 SDDSQI
-354 ILNDINVKINA
+354 IFNDLNLKINS
-365 GEKVAV
+365 GEKVAI
-371 IGKIGSGKTT
+371 IGRIGSGKTT
-381 ILKLIMGLYQPNNGS
+381 ILKLILGLYQPNNGS
-396 VLIDGANIQQIRP
+396 MLIDGANIQQIRP
-409 EDIRRQFG
+409 DDIRRQFG
-417 VVMQNTYLFSGSIRE
+417 VVMQNTYLFSGSIRD
-432 NIAFGLDTV
+432 NIGFGLDKISTD
-441 SPREIDEAAN
+441 EIDEAAN
-451 IAGVSDFTKKMNNGL
+451 IAGVSDFTKLMSNGL

-492 RKPSIILL
+492 RKPAVILL

-508 LTSERQIIQNL
+508 LTSERAIIKNL
-519 KSYFNK
+519 KSYFTK
-525 QTLIVV
+525 QTLVVV

-554 DGTRDSILSKLKER
+554 DGSRESILNKLQDKSS
-568 QA
+568 

>member
-1 MLSKFQYDNHV
+1 MKNNWFLLYVS
-12 LFYFEYSQKK
+12 SQKK

-28 LASIFINIFAL
+28 IASVFINVFAL

-140 SLVDFPFILVF
+140 SLVDFPFIIVF

-166 GVIVPV
+166 GLIVPV

-333 NITGSIEFSHVTFSY
+333 NITGSVEFSHVSFSY

-409 EDIRRQFG
+409 EDIRKQFG

-432 NIAFGLDTV
+432 NIAFGLDTI

-451 IAGVSDFTKKMNNGL
+451 IAGVTDFTKKMNNGL

-554 DGTRDSILSKLKER
+554 DGTRDSILNKLKER

>member
-1 MLSKFQYDNHV
+1 MKNNWFFLYISN
-12 LFYFEYSQKK
+12 QKK

-44 IMVVYDRIIPNN
+44 IMVIYDRIIPNN
-56 AISSLISILAGVL
+56 AISSLISIIIGVL
-69 FVIFMDF
+69 FVIAMDF

-97 SNDIFQKII
+97 SRDIFQKIV

-132 FFNSVTLT
+132 FFNSITLT

-151 LTVIYGIGG
+151 LAVIYGIGG

-166 GVIVPV
+166 GFIVPV

-182 ALKQISEDSQ
+182 VLKQISEDSQ
-192 KDGQAKQTVLGE
+192 RDGQAKQTVLGE

-214 VSGGSVLKDRWMG
+214 VSGGSVLKTRWMN
-227 AVNAQSKTSIKS
+227 AVEAQSKTSIKS

-254 QLSQLGIIGFGV
+254 QLSQVGIIGFGV
-266 LAVSSGDLSM
+266 LAVSSGDMSM
-276 GGLIACTILSGR
+276 GALIACTILSGR

-327 EYFPRE
+327 DYFPRD
-333 NITGSIEFSHVTFSY
+333 NIIGSIEFSHANFSY
-348 SNDTQI
+348 SSDSQI
-354 ILNDINVKINA
+354 ILNDLNLKINA

-381 ILKLIMGLYQPNNGS
+381 LLKLILGLYQPTNGS
-396 VLIDGANIQQIRP
+396 TLIDGANIQQIRP
-409 EDIRRQFG
+409 DDIRKQFG
-417 VVMQNTYLFSGSIRE
+417 VVMQNTYLFSGSIRD
-432 NIAFGLDTV
+432 NIAFGLDEV
-441 SPREIDEAAN
+441 STEQIDEAAN
-451 IAGVSDFTKKMNNGL
+451 IAGVTDFTKKMNNGL

-473 GKDLSGGQRQA
+473 GKDISGGQRQA

-492 RKPSIILL
+492 RKPAIILL

-508 LTSERQIIQNL
+508 LTSERQIIRNL
-519 KSYFNK
+519 KSYFTK
-525 QTLIVV
+525 QTLVVV

-540 VDRVIAVDDGKVTV
+540 VDRVIAIDDGKVTV
-554 DGTRDSILSKLKER
+554 DGSRDSILNKLKEKST
-568 QA
+568 

>member
-1 MLSKFQYDNHV
+1 VKNNWFFLYISN
-12 LFYFEYSQKK
+12 QKK

-44 IMVVYDRIIPNN
+44 IMVIYDRIIPNN
-56 AISSLISILAGVL
+56 AISSLISIIIGVL
-69 FVIFMDF
+69 FVIAMDF

-97 SNDIFQKII
+97 SRDIFQKIV

-132 FFNSVTLT
+132 FFNSITLT

-151 LTVIYGIGG
+151 LAVIYGIGG

-166 GVIVPV
+166 GFIVPV

-182 ALKQISEDSQ
+182 VLKQISEDSQ
-192 KDGQAKQTVLGE
+192 RDGQAKQTVLGE

-214 VSGGSVLKDRWMG
+214 VSGGSVLKTRWMN
-227 AVNAQSKTSIKS
+227 AVEAQSKTSIKS

-254 QLSQLGIIGFGV
+254 QLSQVGIIGFGV
-266 LAVSSGDLSM
+266 LAVSSGDMSM
-276 GGLIACTILSGR
+276 GALIACTILSGR

-327 EYFPRE
+327 DYFPRD
-333 NITGSIEFSHVTFSY
+333 NIIGSIEFSHANFAY
-348 SNDTQI
+348 SSDSQI
-354 ILNDINVKINA
+354 ILNDLNLKINA

-381 ILKLIMGLYQPNNGS
+381 LLKLILGLYQPTNGS
-396 VLIDGANIQQIRP
+396 TLIDGANIQQIRP
-409 EDIRRQFG
+409 DDIRKQFG
-417 VVMQNTYLFSGSIRE
+417 VVMQNTYLFSGSIRD
-432 NIAFGLDTV
+432 NIAFGLDEV
-441 SPREIDEAAN
+441 STEQIDEAAN
-451 IAGVSDFTKKMNNGL
+451 IAGVTEFTKKMNNGL

-473 GKDLSGGQRQA
+473 GKDISGGQRQA

-492 RKPSIILL
+492 RKPAIILL

-508 LTSERQIIQNL
+508 LTSERQIIRNL
-519 KSYFNK
+519 RSYFTK
-525 QTLIVV
+525 QTLVVV

-540 VDRVIAVDDGKVTV
+540 VDRVIAIDDGKVTV
-554 DGTRDSILSKLKER
+554 DGSRDSILEKLKEKST
-568 QA
+568 

>member
-1 MLSKFQYDNHV
+1 MKKNWFLLYISN
-12 LFYFEYSQKK
+12 QKK

-39 ITSIY
+39 ITSVY

-56 AISSLISILAGVL
+56 AISSLISIIIGVL
-69 FVIFMDF
+69 FVISMDF

-97 SNDIFQKII
+97 SRDIFQKIV

-132 FFNSVTLT
+132 FFNSITLT

-151 LTVIYGIGG
+151 LAVIYGIGG

-166 GVIVPV
+166 GCIVPI
-172 VIIFGLLIQP
+172 VIIFGLVIQP
-182 ALKQISEDSQ
+182 VLKQISEDSQ

-214 VSGGSVLKDRWMG
+214 VSGGAVLKTRWMN
-227 AVNAQSKTSIKS
+227 AVDAQSKTSIKS

-254 QLSQLGIIGFGV
+254 QLSQVGIIGFGV
-266 LAVSSGDLSM
+266 LAVSSGDMSM
-276 GGLIACTILSGR
+276 GALIACTILSGR

-327 EYFPRE
+327 DYFPRD
-333 NITGSIEFSHVTFSY
+333 NIIGSIEFSHANFAY
-348 SNDTQI
+348 SSDTQI
-354 ILNDINVKINA
+354 ILNDLNLKINA

-381 ILKLIMGLYQPNNGS
+381 LLKLILGLYQPTNGS
-396 VLIDGANIQQIRP
+396 TLIDGANIQQIRP
-409 EDIRRQFG
+409 DDIRRQFG
-417 VVMQNTYLFSGSIRE
+417 VVMQNTYLFSGSIRD
-432 NIAFGLDTV
+432 NIAFGLDEV
-441 SPREIDEAAN
+441 STEQIDEAAN
-451 IAGVSDFTKKMNNGL
+451 IAGVTEFTKKMNNGL

-473 GKDLSGGQRQA
+473 GKDISGGQRQA

-492 RKPSIILL
+492 RKPAIILL

-508 LTSERQIIQNL
+508 LTSERQIIRNL
-519 KSYFNK
+519 KSYFTK
-525 QTLIVV
+525 QTLVVV

-540 VDRVIAVDDGKVTV
+540 VDRVIAIDDGKVTV
-554 DGTRDSILSKLKER
+554 DGSRDSILNKLKEKST
-568 QA
+568 

>member
-1 MLSKFQYDNHV
+1 MKNNWFLVYVS
-12 LFYFEYSQKK
+12 SQKK

-28 LASIFINIFAL
+28 IASIFINIFAL

-140 SLVDFPFILVF
+140 SLVDFPFIIVF

-160 NIAFVP
+160 SIAFVP

-172 VIIFGLLIQP
+172 VIVFGILIQP

-254 QLSQLGIIGFGV
+254 QLSQMGIIGFGV

-333 NITGSIEFSHVTFSY
+333 NITGSVEFSHVSFSY

-432 NIAFGLDTV
+432 NIAFGLDAI
-441 SPREIDEAAN
+441 SPQEIDEAAN
-451 IAGVSDFTKKMNNGL
+451 IAGVSEFTKKMNNGL

-554 DGTRDSILSKLKER
+554 DGTRESILNKLKER

>member
-1 MLSKFQYDNHV
+1 VRNNWFLIYISN
-12 LFYFEYSQKK
+12 QKK
-22 FYLQAI
+22 YYLQAI

-39 ITSIY
+39 ITSVY
-44 IMVVYDRIIPNN
+44 IMVIYDRIIPNN
-56 AISSLISILAGVL
+56 AISSLISIIVGVL
-69 FVIFMDF
+69 FVICMDF

-97 SNDIFQKII
+97 SSDIFQKIV

-132 FFNSVTLT
+132 FFNSITLT
-140 SLVDFPFILVF
+140 SLVDFPFIIIF
-151 LTVIYGIGG
+151 LTVMYGIGG

-166 GVIVPV
+166 GLVVPV

-182 ALKQISEDSQ
+182 MLRQISEDSQ
-192 KDGQAKQTVLGE
+192 QNGQAKQTVLGE

-214 VSGGSVLKDRWMG
+214 VSGGTVLKKRWMN
-227 AVNAQSKTSIKS
+227 AVDAQSKTSIKS

-254 QLSQLGIIGFGV
+254 QLSQVGIIGFGV

-276 GGLIACTILSGR
+276 GALIACTILSGR

-319 ASREETAK
+319 ASREEVAK
-327 EYFPRE
+327 DYFPRDKIE
-333 NITGSIEFSHVTFSY
+333 GSIEFSHVNFSY
-348 SNDTQI
+348 SDDSQI
-354 ILNDINVKINA
+354 IFNDLNLKINS
-365 GEKVAV
+365 GEKVAI

-381 ILKLIMGLYQPNNGS
+381 ILKLILGLYQPNNGS
-396 VLIDGANIQQIRP
+396 MLIDGANIQQIRP
-409 EDIRRQFG
+409 DDIRRQFG
-417 VVMQNTYLFSGSIRE
+417 VVMQNTYLFSGSIRD
-432 NIAFGLDTV
+432 NIGFGLDKISTD
-441 SPREIDEAAN
+441 EIDEAAN
-451 IAGVSDFTKKMNNGL
+451 ISGVSDFTKLMSNGL

-492 RKPSIILL
+492 RKPAVILL

-508 LTSERQIIQNL
+508 LTSERAIIRNL

-525 QTLIVV
+525 QTLVVV

-540 VDRVIAVDDGKVTV
+540 VDRVIAVDDGKITV
-554 DGTRDSILSKLKER
+554 DGSRESILNKLQDKSS
-568 QA
+568 

>member
-1 MLSKFQYDNHV
+1 MKNNWFFLYISN
-12 LFYFEYSQKK
+12 QKK

-44 IMVVYDRIIPNN
+44 IMVIYDRIIPNN
-56 AISSLISILAGVL
+56 AISSLISIIIGVL
-69 FVIFMDF
+69 FVIAMDF

-97 SNDIFQKII
+97 SRDIFQKIV

-132 FFNSVTLT
+132 FFNSITLT

-151 LTVIYGIGG
+151 LAVIYGIGG

-166 GVIVPV
+166 GFIVPV

-182 ALKQISEDSQ
+182 VLKQISEDSQ
-192 KDGQAKQTVLGE
+192 RDGQAKQTVLGE

-214 VSGGSVLKDRWMG
+214 VSGGSVLKTRWMN
-227 AVNAQSKTSIKS
+227 AVEAQSKTSIKS

-254 QLSQLGIIGFGV
+254 QLSQVGIIGFGV
-266 LAVSSGDLSM
+266 LAVSSGDMSM
-276 GGLIACTILSGR
+276 GALIACTILSGR

-319 ASREETAK
+319 ASREESAK
-327 EYFPRE
+327 DYFPRD
-333 NITGSIEFSHVTFSY
+333 NIIGSIEFSHTNFSY
-348 SNDTQI
+348 SSDTQI
-354 ILNDINVKINA
+354 ILNDLNLKINA

-381 ILKLIMGLYQPNNGS
+381 LLKLILGLYQPTNGS
-396 VLIDGANIQQIRP
+396 TLIDGANIQQIRP
-409 EDIRRQFG
+409 DDIRKQFG
-417 VVMQNTYLFSGSIRE
+417 VVMQNTYLFSGSIRD
-432 NIAFGLDTV
+432 NIAFGLDEV
-441 SPREIDEAAN
+441 STEQIDEAAN
-451 IAGVSDFTKKMNNGL
+451 IAGVTDFTKKMNNGL

-473 GKDLSGGQRQA
+473 GKDISGGQRQA

-492 RKPSIILL
+492 RKPAIILL

-508 LTSERQIIQNL
+508 LTSERQIIRNL
-519 KSYFNK
+519 KSYFTK
-525 QTLIVV
+525 QTLVVV

-540 VDRVIAVDDGKVTV
+540 VDRVIAIDDGKVTV
-554 DGTRDSILSKLKER
+554 DGSRDSILNKLKEKST
-568 QA
+568 

>member
-1 MLSKFQYDNHV
+1 MKKNWFLLYISN
-12 LFYFEYSQKK
+12 QKK

-39 ITSIY
+39 ITSVY
-44 IMVVYDRIIPNN
+44 IMVIYDRIIPNN
-56 AISSLISILAGVL
+56 AISSLISIIIGVL
-69 FVIFMDF
+69 FVISMDF

-97 SNDIFQKII
+97 SRDIFQKIV

-132 FFNSVTLT
+132 FFNSITLT

-151 LTVIYGIGG
+151 LAVIYGIGG

-166 GVIVPV
+166 GSIVPV
-172 VIIFGLLIQP
+172 VIIFGLLLQP
-182 ALKQISEDSQ
+182 VLKQISEDSQ

-214 VSGGSVLKDRWMG
+214 VSGGTVLKTRWMD

-254 QLSQLGIIGFGV
+254 QLSQVGIIGFGV
-266 LAVSSGDLSM
+266 LAVSSGDMSM
-276 GGLIACTILSGR
+276 GALIACTILSGR

-327 EYFPRE
+327 EYFPRN
-333 NITGSIEFSHVTFSY
+333 NILGSIEFSHVNFSY
-348 SNDTQI
+348 AEDTQI
-354 ILNDINVKINA
+354 ILNDLNLKINA

-381 ILKLIMGLYQPNNGS
+381 LLKLILGLYQPNNGS
-396 VLIDGANIQQIRP
+396 TLIDGANIQQIRP

-432 NIAFGLDTV
+432 NIAFGLDEISTD
-441 SPREIDEAAN
+441 EIDEAAT
-451 IAGVSDFTKKMNNGL
+451 IAGVTDFTKKMNNGL

-492 RKPSIILL
+492 RKPAIILL

-508 LTSERQIIQNL
+508 LTSERQIIRNL
-519 KSYFNK
+519 KSYFTK
-525 QTLIVV
+525 QTLVVV

-554 DGTRDSILSKLKER
+554 DGSRESILNKLKDKPS
-568 QA
+568 

>member
-1 MLSKFQYDNHV
+1 MKKNWFFLYISD
-12 LFYFEYSQKK
+12 QKK

-44 IMVVYDRIIPNN
+44 IMVIYDRIIPNN
-56 AISSLISILAGVL
+56 AISSLISIIIGVL
-69 FVIFMDF
+69 LVIAMDF

-97 SNDIFQKII
+97 SRDIFQKIV

-132 FFNSVTLT
+132 FFNSITLT

-151 LTVIYGIGG
+151 LAVIYGIGG

-166 GVIVPV
+166 GFIVPV

-182 ALKQISEDSQ
+182 VLKQISEDSQ
-192 KDGQAKQTVLGE
+192 RDGQAKQTVLGE

-214 VSGGSVLKDRWMG
+214 VSGGSVLKTRWMN
-227 AVNAQSKTSIKS
+227 AVEAQSKTSIKS

-254 QLSQLGIIGFGV
+254 QLSQVGIIGFGV
-266 LAVSSGDLSM
+266 LAVSSGDMSM
-276 GGLIACTILSGR
+276 GALIACTILSGR

-327 EYFPRE
+327 DYFPRD
-333 NITGSIEFSHVTFSY
+333 NIIGSIEFSHANFSY
-348 SNDTQI
+348 SSDSQI
-354 ILNDINVKINA
+354 ILNDLNLKINA

-381 ILKLIMGLYQPNNGS
+381 LLKLILGLYQPTNGS
-396 VLIDGANIQQIRP
+396 TLIDGANIQQIRP
-409 EDIRRQFG
+409 DDIRKQFG
-417 VVMQNTYLFSGSIRE
+417 VVMQNTYLFSGSIRD
-432 NIAFGLDTV
+432 NIAFGLDEV
-441 SPREIDEAAN
+441 STEQIDEAAN
-451 IAGVSDFTKKMNNGL
+451 IAGVTDFTKKMNNGL

-473 GKDLSGGQRQA
+473 GKDISGGQRQA

-492 RKPSIILL
+492 RKPAIILL

-508 LTSERQIIQNL
+508 LTSERQIIRNL
-519 KSYFNK
+519 KSYFTK
-525 QTLIVV
+525 QTLVVV

-540 VDRVIAVDDGKVTV
+540 VDRVIAIDDGKVTV
-554 DGTRDSILSKLKER
+554 DGSRDSILNKLKEKST
-568 QA
+568 

>member
-1 MLSKFQYDNHV
+1 MKNNWFLVYVS
-12 LFYFEYSQKK
+12 SQKK

-28 LASIFINIFAL
+28 IASIFINIFAL

-140 SLVDFPFILVF
+140 SLVDFPFIIVF

-166 GVIVPV
+166 GVIVPIV
-172 VIIFGLLIQP
+172 VIFGLLIQP

-227 AVNAQSKTSIKS
+227 AVIAQSKTSITS

-254 QLSQLGIIGFGV
+254 QLSQMGFIGFGV

-333 NITGSIEFSHVTFSY
+333 NITGSIEFSHVSFSY

-432 NIAFGLDTV
+432 NIAFGLDAI
-441 SPREIDEAAN
+441 SPREIDEAAT

-466 DYQLSEG
+466 DYKLSEG

>member
-1 MLSKFQYDNHV
+1 VKKNWFLLYISN
-12 LFYFEYSQKK
+12 QKK

-39 ITSIY
+39 ITSVY
-44 IMVVYDRIIPNN
+44 IMVIYDRIIPNN
-56 AISSLISILAGVL
+56 AISSLISIIIGVL
-69 FVIFMDF
+69 FVISMDF

-97 SNDIFQKII
+97 SRDIFQKIV

-132 FFNSVTLT
+132 FFNSITLT

-151 LTVIYGIGG
+151 LAVIYGIGG

-166 GVIVPV
+166 GSIVPV
-172 VIIFGLLIQP
+172 VIIFGLLLQP
-182 ALKQISEDSQ
+182 VLKQISEDSQ

-214 VSGGSVLKDRWMG
+214 VSGGTVLKTRWMD

-254 QLSQLGIIGFGV
+254 QLSQVGIIGFGV
-266 LAVSSGDLSM
+266 LAVSSGDMSM
-276 GGLIACTILSGR
+276 GALIACTILSGR

-327 EYFPRE
+327 EYFPRN
-333 NITGSIEFSHVTFSY
+333 NILGSIEFSHVNFSY
-348 SNDTQI
+348 AEDTQI
-354 ILNDINVKINA
+354 ILNDLNLKINA

-381 ILKLIMGLYQPNNGS
+381 LLKLILGLYQPNNGS
-396 VLIDGANIQQIRP
+396 TLIDGANIQQIRP

-432 NIAFGLDTV
+432 NIAFGLDEISTD
-441 SPREIDEAAN
+441 EIDEAAT
-451 IAGVSDFTKKMNNGL
+451 IAGVTDFTKKMNNGL

-492 RKPSIILL
+492 RKPAIILL

-508 LTSERQIIQNL
+508 LTSERQIIRNL
-519 KSYFNK
+519 KSYFTK
-525 QTLIVV
+525 QTLVVV

-554 DGTRDSILSKLKER
+554 DGSRESILNKLKDKPS
-568 QA
+568 

>member
-1 MLSKFQYDNHV
+1 MKNNWFLVYVS
-12 LFYFEYSQKK
+12 SQKK

-28 LASIFINIFAL
+28 IASIFINIFAL

-140 SLVDFPFILVF
+140 SLVDFPFIIVF

-160 NIAFVP
+160 SIAFVP

-172 VIIFGLLIQP
+172 VIVFGILIQP

-254 QLSQLGIIGFGV
+254 QLSQMGIIGFGV

-333 NITGSIEFSHVTFSY
+333 NITGSVEFSHVSFSY

-432 NIAFGLDTV
+432 NIAFGLDAI
-441 SPREIDEAAN
+441 SPQEIDEAAT
-451 IAGVSDFTKKMNNGL
+451 IAGVSEFTKKMNNGL

-554 DGTRDSILSKLKER
+554 DGTRESILSKLKER

>member
-1 MLSKFQYDNHV
+1 MRKNWFLIYISN
-12 LFYFEYSQKK
+12 QKK
-22 FYLQAI
+22 YYLQAI

-39 ITSIY
+39 ITSVY
-44 IMVVYDRIIPNN
+44 IMVIYDRIIPNN
-56 AISSLISILAGVL
+56 AISSLISIIVGVL
-69 FVIFMDF
+69 FVICMDF

-97 SNDIFQKII
+97 SSDIFQKIV

-132 FFNSVTLT
+132 FFNSITLT
-140 SLVDFPFILVF
+140 SLVDFPFIIVF
-151 LTVIYGIGG
+151 LTVMYGIGG

-166 GVIVPV
+166 GLVVPI

-182 ALKQISEDSQ
+182 MLRQISEDSQ
-192 KDGQAKQTVLGE
+192 QNGQAKQTVLGE

-214 VSGGSVLKDRWMG
+214 VSGGTILKKRWMN
-227 AVNAQSKTSIKS
+227 AVDAQSKTSIKS

-254 QLSQLGIIGFGV
+254 QLSQVGIIGFGV

-276 GGLIACTILSGR
+276 GALIACTILSGR

-319 ASREETAK
+319 ASREEVAK
-327 EYFPRE
+327 DYFPRGQIE
-333 NITGSIEFSHVTFSY
+333 GSIEFSHVNFSY
-348 SNDTQI
+348 SDDSQI
-354 ILNDINVKINA
+354 IFNDLNLKINS
-365 GEKVAV
+365 GEKVAI

-381 ILKLIMGLYQPNNGS
+381 ILKLILGLYQPNNGS
-396 VLIDGANIQQIRP
+396 MLIDGANIQQIRP
-409 EDIRRQFG
+409 DDIRRQFG
-417 VVMQNTYLFSGSIRE
+417 VVMQNTYLFSGSIRD
-432 NIAFGLDTV
+432 NIGFGLDKISTD
-441 SPREIDEAAN
+441 EIDEAAN
-451 IAGVSDFTKKMNNGL
+451 ISGVSDFTKLMSNGL

-492 RKPSIILL
+492 RKPAVILL

-508 LTSERQIIQNL
+508 LTSERAIIRNL

-525 QTLIVV
+525 QTLVVV

-540 VDRVIAVDDGKVTV
+540 VDRVIAVDDGKITV
-554 DGTRDSILSKLKER
+554 DGSRESILNKLQDKSS
-568 QA
+568 

>member
-1 MLSKFQYDNHV
+1 MRKNWFLIYISN
-12 LFYFEYSQKK
+12 QKK
-22 FYLQAI
+22 YYLQAI

-39 ITSIY
+39 ITSVY
-44 IMVVYDRIIPNN
+44 IMVIYDRIIPNN
-56 AISSLISILAGVL
+56 AISSLISIIVGVL
-69 FVIFMDF
+69 FVISMDF

-97 SNDIFQKII
+97 SSDIFQKIV

-132 FFNSVTLT
+132 FFNSITLT
-140 SLVDFPFILVF
+140 SLVDFPFIIVF
-151 LTVIYGIGG
+151 LTVMYGIGG
-160 NIAFVP
+160 NIAYVP
-166 GVIVPV
+166 GLVVPI

-182 ALKQISEDSQ
+182 MLRQISEDSQ
-192 KDGQAKQTVLGE
+192 QNGQAKQTVLGE

-214 VSGGSVLKDRWMG
+214 VSGGTILKKRWMN
-227 AVNAQSKTSIKS
+227 AVDAQSKTSIKS

-254 QLSQLGIIGFGV
+254 QLSQVGIIGFGV

-276 GGLIACTILSGR
+276 GALIACTILSGR

-319 ASREETAK
+319 ASREEVAK
-327 EYFPRE
+327 DYFPRGKIE
-333 NITGSIEFSHVTFSY
+333 GSLEFSHVNFSY
-348 SNDTQI
+348 SDDSQI
-354 ILNDINVKINA
+354 IFNDLNLKINS
-365 GEKVAV
+365 GEKVAI

-381 ILKLIMGLYQPNNGS
+381 ILKLILGLYQPNNGS
-396 VLIDGANIQQIRP
+396 MLIDGANIQQIRP
-409 EDIRRQFG
+409 DDIRRQFG

-432 NIAFGLDTV
+432 NIGFGLDKISTD
-441 SPREIDEAAN
+441 EIDEAAN
-451 IAGVSDFTKKMNNGL
+451 ISGVSDFTKLMSNGL

-492 RKPSIILL
+492 RKPAVILL

-508 LTSERQIIQNL
+508 LTSERAIIRNL

-525 QTLIVV
+525 QTLVVV

-540 VDRVIAVDDGKVTV
+540 VDRVIAVDDGKITV
-554 DGTRDSILSKLKER
+554 DGSRESILNKLQDKSS
-568 QA
+568 